1 MASAPAR
8 GQIYVSSDSAGRES
22 IVLSN
27 HPSAATPLLLLPAED
42 GVDGLSSVP
51 AVAIRTGPKFPVV
64 RTPSPALAT
73 LIRSVAQDHAVTEA
87 LVKAV
92 VAVESGFEPNAT
104 SPKGAMG
111 LMQLMPETAKRF
123 GARNAY
129 AAEENLRAG
138 TAYLRWL
145 LDLFSGDVRLALAA
159 YNAGESAVM
168 RAGWRVPDIAETR
181 AYVPKVMSYLA
192 RFDAESR
199 SPAR

>member
-1 MASAPAR
+1 
-8 GQIYVSSDSAGRES
+8 
-22 IVLSN
+22 LSN
-27 HPSAATPLLLLPAED
+27 HPSPATPLLLLPAED
-42 GVDGLSSVP
+42 AVDTPSSASAP
-51 AVAIRTGPKFPVV
+51 ATKAGSKTRVV
-64 RTPSPALAT
+64 RPLSPALAT
-73 LIRSVAQDHAVTEA
+73 LIRSVAHDHAVTEA

-92 VAVESGFEPNAT
+92 IAVESGFQPNAT

-123 GARNAY
+123 GARDAY
-129 AAEENLRAG
+129 AAEDNLRAG

-145 LDLFSGDVRLALAA
+145 LDLFAGDVRLALAA

-192 RFDAESR
+192 HFDAESR
-199 SPAR
+199 SPVP